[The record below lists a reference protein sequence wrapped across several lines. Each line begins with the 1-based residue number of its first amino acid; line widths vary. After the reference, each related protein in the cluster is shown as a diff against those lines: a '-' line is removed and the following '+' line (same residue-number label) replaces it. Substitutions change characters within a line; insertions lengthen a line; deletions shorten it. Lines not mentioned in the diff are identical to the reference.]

1 MINTPKMKLPE
12 KHTEVFKTYKNGTP
26 EEKAE
31 IEGCFIKTVKDED
44 SEFYSPMMANMNE
57 HELRAMLRMI
67 PSLIDTG
74 DDNDD

>member
-1 MINTPKMKLPE
+1 K
-12 KHTEVFKTYKNGTP
+12 
-26 EEKAE
+26 
-31 IEGCFIKTVKDED
+31 D

-57 HELRAMLRMI
+57 HELRAMLRMM

>member
-1 MINTPKMKLPE
+1 MFNTPKMKLPE

-44 SEFYSPMMANMNE
+44 SEFYSPMLASLNE
-57 HELRAMLRMI
+57 QQLKSTLRQVLF
-67 PSLIDTG
+67 LIDTG

>member
-1 MINTPKMKLPE
+1 MFNIPKMKLPE

-26 EEKAE
+26 EEKAK
-31 IEGCFIKTVKDED
+31 IEDDFIKEINDKD

-57 HELRAMLRMI
+57 HELRAMLRMM

>member
-1 MINTPKMKLPE
+1 MFNTPKMKLPK

>member
-1 MINTPKMKLPE
+1 MMNIPKMKLPE

>member
-1 MINTPKMKLPE
+1 MFNIPKMKLPE

-26 EEKAE
+26 EEKAK
-31 IEGCFIKTVKDED
+31 IEDYFIKTVKDED

-57 HELRAMLRMI
+57 HELRAMLRMM

-74 DDNDD
+74 DGNDD

>member
-1 MINTPKMKLPE
+1 MFNTPKMKLPE

-31 IEGCFIKTVKDED
+31 IEDDFIKEINDKD
-44 SEFYSPMMANMNE
+44 SEFYSPMTANMNE
-57 HELRAMLRMI
+57 HELRAMLRMM